1 MTEDGGMI
9 KIAFGFLV
17 LAGALTCAAAVPPG
31 ADVIVAAE
39 TNGSFTTAAK
49 YGDVQ
54 VHIEWK
60 EPDFSKANYSG
71 WVRGRSHL
79 YFGDFCKL
87 NFHDSYKSLDATWA
101 PAPSDRLAGAVAD
114 EHAPL
119 VNASRPWETWQSFDV
134 VFRQPRWEGTNL
146 VFTGE
151 LTAFLNGVLVQDKW
165 APQGGN
171 RGHFRGMLSKPRSPK
186 MKIAFSNM
194 AKGLLVRNF
203 WIRELGKGEV
213 EK

>member
-1 MTEDGGMI
+1 MTEDGGVI
-9 KIAFGFLV
+9 KIAFGFLA
-17 LAGALTCAAAVPPG
+17 LAGALTCAAAVPTG
-31 ADVIVAAE
+31 VDVIVAAE
-39 TNGSFTTAAK
+39 TNGSLTTAAK

-60 EPDFSKANYSG
+60 EPDFLKANYSG
-71 WVRGRSHL
+71 WSRGRAHL

-101 PAPSDRLAGAVAD
+101 PASSDRLAGAVTD

-146 VFTGE
+146 VFKGE

-171 RGHFRGMLSKPRSPK
+171 RGHFRGTLNKPRSPK
-186 MKIAFSNM
+186 MKLAFSNM
-194 AKGLLVRNF
+194 AKGLLIRNF
-203 WIRELGKGEV
+203 WVRELGK
-213 EK
+213 